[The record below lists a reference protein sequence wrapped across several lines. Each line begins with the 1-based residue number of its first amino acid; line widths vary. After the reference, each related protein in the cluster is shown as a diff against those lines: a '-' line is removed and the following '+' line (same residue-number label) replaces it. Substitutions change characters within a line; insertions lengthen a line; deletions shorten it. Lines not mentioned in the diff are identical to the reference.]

1 MYDVFIDMVVPLCL
15 LSFFRIFGTVNRPDS
30 VDGWWFLLLYTAYI
44 NPNNIV
50 IKNYDK
56 ECTD

>member
-1 MYDVFIDMVVPLCL
+1 MFFIDMVVPLCL
-15 LSFFRIFGTVNRPDS
+15 LSFFRIFGTINRS
-30 VDGWWFLLLYTAYI
+30 CSMDGWWFLRLCTAYI

-50 IKNYDK
+50 IKNYDT